1 MGCSYGI
8 RYSSYSIWD
17 PEYAWVAM
25 RAIIYARVSTE
36 EQRLFGYSLDAQI
49 EVCKEYCKRRGWD
62 VVLIYKEAISS
73 KKEDKRPEFQRAITF
88 LKEGGADV
96 LVAWKLDRISR
107 SNFEFQ
113 KLLREVGYKFVT
125 VEDNMDLTNEN
136 KKLEADI
143 RIAFAEEERRNIS
156 RRTKLGLE
164 KARKEGKRIG
174 RPPKY
179 SKEVAEKVIRLYK
192 RGFSQK
198 EISKRVNIP
207 VSGVISILYGRKKR

>member
-1 MGCSYGI
+1 
-8 RYSSYSIWD
+8 
-17 PEYAWVAM
+17 M

-49 EVCKEYCKRRGWD
+49 KVCREYCERRGWD
-62 VVLIYKEAISS
+62 VVLVYREAVSS
-73 KKEDKRPEFQRAITF
+73 KKEDKRTEFQRAITF

-113 KLLREVGYKFVT
+113 KLLREVGYKFAT
-125 VEDNMDLTNEN
+125 VQDNLDLTDEN

-156 RRTKLGLE
+156 IRTKLGLE
-164 KARKEGKRIG
+164 RARAQGKRIG
-174 RPPKY
+174 RPPKIPD
-179 SKEVAEKVIRLYK
+179 EVKKKIIHLRK
-192 RGFSQK
+192 RGFTYREIAERTGVK
-198 EISKRVNIP
+198 ENTVKTICYRA
-207 VSGVISILYGRKKR
+207 GV

>member
-1 MGCSYGI
+1 
-8 RYSSYSIWD
+8 
-17 PEYAWVAM
+17 M

-36 EQRLFGYSLDAQI
+36 EQKLYGYSLNAQI
-49 EVCKEYCKRRGWD
+49 EVCKRYCEQRGFE
-62 VVLIYKEAISS
+62 VVMIYKEAISS
-73 KKEDKRPEFQRAITF
+73 KKEDKRPQFQRAITF
-88 LKEGGADV
+88 LKEGGADL

-125 VEDNMDLTNEN
+125 VEDNMDLTDER

-156 RRTKLGLE
+156 RRTKLGL
-164 KARKEGKRIG
+164 ARARAEGKRIG

-179 SKEVAEKVIRLYK
+179 SDELVKKVRELYL
-192 RGFSQK
+192 RGFSRR
-198 EISKRVNIP
+198 EISEKLGIP
-207 VSGVISILYGRKKR
+207 DSAIRSILYYRKS

>member
-1 MGCSYGI
+1 
-8 RYSSYSIWD
+8 
-17 PEYAWVAM
+17 M

-36 EQRLFGYSLDAQI
+36 EQKLYGYSLDAQI
-49 EVCKEYCKRRGWD
+49 EVCKRYCEQRGWD
-62 VVLIYKEAISS
+62 VVMIYKEAISS
-73 KKEDKRPEFQRAITF
+73 KKEDKRPQFQRAITF

-113 KLLREVGYKFVT
+113 SLLREVGYKFVT
-125 VEDNMDLTNEN
+125 IEDNMDLTDER

-156 RRTKLGLE
+156 KRTKLGLARARE
-164 KARKEGKRIG
+164 KGKRIG

-179 SKEVAEKVIRLYK
+179 SDDIVKKVRQLYR
-192 RGFSQK
+192 RGFSRR
-198 EISKRVNIP
+198 EISEKLNIP
-207 VSGVISILYGRKKR
+207 DSAVRSILYYRKS

>member
-1 MGCSYGI
+1 
-8 RYSSYSIWD
+8 
-17 PEYAWVAM
+17 M

-36 EQRLFGYSLDAQI
+36 EQKLYGYSLNAQI
-49 EVCKEYCKRRGWD
+49 EVCKKYCEQRGWE
-62 VVLIYKEAISS
+62 VVMIYKEAISS
-73 KKEDKRPEFQRAITF
+73 KKEDRRPQFKRAITF

-125 VEDNMDLTNEN
+125 VEDNMDLTDER

-156 RRTKLGLE
+156 KRTKLGL
-164 KARKEGKRIG
+164 ARARAEGKRIG
-174 RPPKY
+174 RPPKIPDDV
-179 SKEVAEKVIRLYK
+179 KKKIIHLRK
-192 RGFSQK
+192 RGFTYREISQK
-198 EISKRVNIP
+198 L
-207 VSGVISILYGRKKR
+207 GVKENTVKTICYRAKV